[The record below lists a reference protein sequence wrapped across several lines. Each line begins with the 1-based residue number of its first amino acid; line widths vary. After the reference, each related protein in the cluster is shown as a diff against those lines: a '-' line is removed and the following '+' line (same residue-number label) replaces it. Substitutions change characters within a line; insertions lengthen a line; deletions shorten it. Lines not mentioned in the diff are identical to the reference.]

1 MLQPVPVDPEPLSL
15 PVGILMV
22 CGNRRAESMGDMI
35 ERGCL
40 TARMVAAAVVFL
52 VLAIPTVLFFG
63 FFLVLFLAIP
73 VLFIL
78 ALF

>member
-1 MLQPVPVDPEPLSL
+1 
-15 PVGILMV
+15 
-22 CGNRRAESMGDMI
+22 MGYVI

-40 TARMVAAAVVFL
+40 TARMLAAAVVFL

-63 FFLVLFLAIP
+63 FFLALFIAIPILFL
-73 VLFIL
+73 L

>member
-63 FFLVLFLAIP
+63 SILLFLIAIP
-73 VLFIL
+73 ILVILSLF
-78 ALF
+78 